1 MKQTPEIN
9 APEITII
16 ENVKKAIKDPSF
28 KENQQKN
35 LVKMKKHL
43 TGKDSSEAVQD
54 TGPVT
59 KDTVSTPE
67 IDMMIIKAGNIE
79 EAMMTKARIIDDMSK
94 KTALDRKTAN
104 LTKDRAT
111 HAAYRYAQYIYN
123 TEQVAKL
130 LAQLAVNN
138 GEISEDEKDSYQ
150 VAIESIYVGLIFDD
164 QNKYHDK
171 LKFIDDE
178 EDTVIEQV
186 FVDHALIQEWEKL
199 LEENQDIFENISDK
213 DRELYLTMTND
224 CLKDIKNIV
233 IEHPKTEDGKTKK
246 SSDQSISE
254 CIQKSADDFMDQ
266 IDTSEKTEEQKRAT
280 RLAFTMNTVM
290 IMLGKKERELKSTL
304 KEDKKSF
311 YSELFSET
319 QALFKIAEESAKSPE
334 ERTSPT
340 KRQDRWLITDKIFEK
355 LNPFS
360 QDPQGKDMTEH
371 EYERN
376 NEKLQIMTHLATDGQ
391 TITDQDINKL
401 KQSNPT
407 NFIDILFEKINA
419 IAEAIMNDPS
429 PEGKAK
435 KDKILNQKYQRSKI
449 SKLFGKMKNTFAP
462 KRESLAREHL
472 QEHSSKNTEKKASSW
487 DRVTRLLCEK
497 RKDPSNDKQLGI
509 KNQ

>member
-1 MKQTPEIN
+1 
-9 APEITII
+9 
-16 ENVKKAIKDPSF
+16 
-28 KENQQKN
+28 
-35 LVKMKKHL
+35 KKHL

-79 EAMMTKARIIDDMSK
+79 ETMMTKARIIDDMSK

-233 IEHPKTEDGKTKK
+233 IEHPKTED
-246 SSDQSISE
+246 
-254 CIQKSADDFMDQ
+254 
-266 IDTSEKTEEQKRAT
+266 
-280 RLAFTMNTVM
+280 
-290 IMLGKKERELKSTL
+290 
-304 KEDKKSF
+304 
-311 YSELFSET
+311 
-319 QALFKIAEESAKSPE
+319 
-334 ERTSPT
+334 
-340 KRQDRWLITDKIFEK
+340 
-355 LNPFS
+355 
-360 QDPQGKDMTEH
+360 
-371 EYERN
+371 
-376 NEKLQIMTHLATDGQ
+376 
-391 TITDQDINKL
+391 
-401 KQSNPT
+401 
-407 NFIDILFEKINA
+407 
-419 IAEAIMNDPS
+419 
-429 PEGKAK
+429 
-435 KDKILNQKYQRSKI
+435 
-449 SKLFGKMKNTFAP
+449 
-462 KRESLAREHL
+462 
-472 QEHSSKNTEKKASSW
+472 
-487 DRVTRLLCEK
+487 
-497 RKDPSNDKQLGI
+497 
-509 KNQ
+509 